1 MTFAGN
7 WPIYARPVL
16 EKVSHVFVIFY
27 IMRLVRKG
35 PNNHTGDK
43 PTSCWVLLRYML
55 VRCADF

>member
-27 IMRLVRKG
+27 IMRLDRKKQT
-35 PNNHTGDK
+35 PSNHKGIE
-43 PTSCWVLLRYML
+43 PTCCRV
-55 VRCADF
+55 AQ